1 MNNLLVYLITCWL
14 CNIQEMTVKSCTV
27 EWSLLLAP
35 LQTCCQIWF
44 AHETTLTL
52 HCILKELCLSS
63 RRVIPPLVAS
73 RLYHLQTDI
82 TWLLASLFTCH
93 CRCCRSRAQCM
104 KCKILPLLRNW
115 SLKTECDGWFYIQH
129 YSTLIVWS
137 WSWAGMV
144 RNHWLALAQHH
155 SVIVGGWMK
164 FLETAFTD
172 KWHTG

>member
-14 CNIQEMTVKSCTV
+14 CNIQETTVKSCTV
-27 EWSLLLAP
+27 EWSLLIAP

-52 HCILKELCLSS
+52 HCFLKELCLSS
-63 RRVIPPLVAS
+63 RRVILPLVGS

-82 TWLLASLFTCH
+82 TWPLASLFTCH

-115 SLKTECDGWFYIQH
+115 SLKTECDGWFYMQH
-129 YSTLIVWS
+129 YSTL
-137 WSWAGMV
+137 MV
-144 RNHWLALAQHH
+144 IYIDSLVL
-155 SVIVGGWMK
+155 VLGWNGQK
-164 FLETAFTD
+164 PLTC
-172 KWHTG
+172 TGPAPLCYSRGLDEICWNGLRW

>member
-14 CNIQEMTVKSCTV
+14 CNIQETTVKSCTV

-35 LQTCCQIWF
+35 LQTCCQMICPLNSPYI
-44 AHETTLTL
+44 AL
-52 HCILKELCLSS
+52 HFEGIVSQQQESYTSS
-63 RRVIPPLVAS
+63 RGS

-82 TWLLASLFTCH
+82 TWPLASLFTCH

-104 KCKILPLLRNW
+104 NCKILPLLRNW

-129 YSTLIVWS
+129 NSTFIVWS

-155 SVIVGGWMK
+155 SVIVGGWMN